1 MGDLSITLA
10 DGIVLAI
17 LLISALL
24 AFARGFVHEVLAIA
38 GWIGAIFATIYGL
51 PLVRPYA
58 RSFIDNT
65 TIADIGAGV
74 AIFLLSLIFLSLL
87 TRAIAGQVR
96 NSQLNA
102 LDRSL
107 GFLFGLARG
116 AVLVAIIY
124 IAVDWLV
131 PRPEQPDWIREARTL
146 PLVEAGADMLRSLV
160 PDEPANRGTRA
171 ADQAAEEARKALETH
186 RILRDM
192 MSPEP
197 SADADR
203 DTASTGGYDR
213 RERQELER
221 LLDGSQQ
228 R

>member
-1 MGDLSITLA
+1 MGELSFTLA
-10 DGIVLAI
+10 DGIVVLI
-17 LLISALL
+17 LLVSALL

-38 GWIGAIFATIYGL
+38 GWVGAIFATIYGL

-65 TIADIGAGV
+65 TVADIGAGV
-74 AIFLLSLIFLSLL
+74 VIFLVSLILLSLL

-131 PRPEQPDWIREARTL
+131 PRQDQPDWIRNARTL
-146 PLVEAGADMLRSLV
+146 SLVEAGADMLRSLV
-160 PDEPANRGTRA
+160 PSEPANRGARA
-171 ADQAAEEARKALETH
+171 ANEAAEEARKALETH

-197 SADADR
+197 RADGDR
-203 DTASTGGYDR
+203 DTGSTGGYDR